1 MRAVKVKG
9 LEGSRQCKAQIEQ
22 MILEQYGRK
31 EQHGTSIYTYCK
43 LQIKAQWACNANLH
57 NVALD
62 HVTWTK
68 AQTTTW
74 HYDND

>member
-1 MRAVKVKG
+1 
-9 LEGSRQCKAQIEQ
+9 

-31 EQHGTSIYTYCK
+31 EQHGTSIYTYSK

-62 HVTWTK
+62 RVTWTK